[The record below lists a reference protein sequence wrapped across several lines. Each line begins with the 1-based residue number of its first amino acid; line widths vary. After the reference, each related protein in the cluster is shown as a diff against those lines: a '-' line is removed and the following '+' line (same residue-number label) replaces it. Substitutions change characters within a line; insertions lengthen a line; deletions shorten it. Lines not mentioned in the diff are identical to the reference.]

1 MNQNQVTASLAIVA
15 VSNGTTV
22 NGYVRVDNGPLI
34 QAWTKGSDKY
44 TPDFEA
50 LAEDKRPIVIVVLR
64 DVSSGRILIPSRLV
78 FKYNGTELAFGEDG
92 LCNTEQFVGMFK
104 RVTGYNVSV
113 DSQSYPMTGLRVMK
127 NLVPISGYDNDRIT
141 VSGEVEIG
149 GHTVA
154 FNELATDV
162 VIQESSGKQYELF
175 ITSDKGT
182 QIINPSEVLTL
193 KASLYSGGD
202 LINDLGTLRSNGRS
216 NCHRERPTLVHREPR
231 TLPRMILTVRW
242 W

>member
-1 MNQNQVTASLAIVA
+1 M
-15 VSNGTTV
+15 
-22 NGYVRVDNGPLI
+22 
-34 QAWTKGSDKY
+34 
-44 TPDFEA
+44 
-50 LAEDKRPIVIVVLR
+50 LR

-78 FKYNGTELAFGEDG
+78 SSTTVPNLHSGDG
-92 LCNTEQFVGMFK
+92 LCNTEQFAGTFK

-202 LINDLGTLRSNGRS
+202 LINDLGNITLQWKKQLPSGEANLG
-216 NCHRERPTLVHREPR
+216 TQEPR